1 MLDNFK
7 INNMC
12 SKQMAYAEN
21 RDHIIKLDIVLK
33 MLTLHNQIGKAN
45 IINMYLVQLILHWNF
60 LF

>member
-1 MLDNFK
+1 
-7 INNMC
+7 
-12 SKQMAYAEN
+12 MAYAEN